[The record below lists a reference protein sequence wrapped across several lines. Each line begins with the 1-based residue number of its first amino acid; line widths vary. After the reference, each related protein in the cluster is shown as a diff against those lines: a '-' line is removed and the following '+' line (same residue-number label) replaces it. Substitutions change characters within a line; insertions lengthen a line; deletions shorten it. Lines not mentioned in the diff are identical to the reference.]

1 MDSQRII
8 TIILTDLSLEN
19 LKLQEHL
26 EKAINSS
33 DGIDTKVYKVKDA
46 LKSLA
51 INELMISKFQTLM
64 SKSNNTQENEN
75 ENG

>member
-19 LKLQEHL
+19 LKLQENL

-33 DGIDTKVYKVKDA
+33 DGIDTKVHKVKDT
-46 LKSLA
+46 LRSLA
-51 INELMISKFQTLM
+51 INELMISKFQTLI
-64 SKSNNTQENEN
+64 SKTNNTQEKEN